1 MMCSEAS
8 SMNHKVTKKTIAAI
22 GKITG
27 ETKLKIC
34 DVSYI
39 KYQLLKKHDS
49 YELLEMNDDEFKDNV
64 IRVMS
69 GGNS

>member
-1 MMCSEAS
+1 MMCSDAS
-8 SMNHKVTKKTIAAI
+8 SMNHRVVKKTIAAI

-34 DVSYI
+34 DVSYL

-49 YELLEMNDDEFKDNV
+49 YELVEMDDDDFKKEIMN
-64 IRVMS
+64 II
-69 GGNS
+69 GG

>member
-1 MMCSEAS
+1 MSTMTAS
-8 SMNHKVTKKTIAAI
+8 DMNHRVVKKTIAAM

-34 DVSYI
+34 DVSYV

-49 YELLEMNDDEFKDNV
+49 YELVEMDDDDFKKE
-64 IRVMS
+64 IMS
-69 GGNS
+69 IIGG

>member
-1 MMCSEAS
+1 MMCSDAS
-8 SMNHKVTKKTIAAI
+8 SMNHRVTKKTIAAI

-34 DVSYI
+34 DVSYV

-49 YELLEMNDDEFKDNV
+49 YELMEMTDDEFKDNV
-64 IRVMS
+64 IDVIE